1 MNIIFTTLDID
12 HQVRENDKEILSLLK
27 SLNIRK
33 FHASITCDDGS
44 FIQAGGSDLHQLY
57 SAVEWALKKEKDQ
70 DVNKKKIS

>member
-27 SLNIRK
+27 ALNIRR

-44 FIQAGGSDLHQLY
+44 FIQTGGDDLHQLY
-57 SAVEWALKKEKDQ
+57 RAIEWALKKEKDQ
-70 DVNKKKIS
+70 DDDKEKIS